1 MDTFCI
7 YLLIK
12 ISIYSNQN
20 ITIIIIIINY
30 KLVLYKL
37 INYTTFILDLT
48 FNRIL
53 CSIRINREKITIFNI
68 YRYDI
73 LSMLYSISLIVLF
86 RILNQIESKNYIYF
100 NHKNC

>member
-12 ISIYSNQN
+12 ISIYLNQN

-37 INYTTFILDLT
+37 INYTTFILDLI

-73 LSMLYSISLIVLF
+73 LSMLYSISLI
-86 RILNQIESKNYIYF
+86 
-100 NHKNC
+100 

>member
-53 CSIRINREKITIFNI
+53 CFIRINREKITIFNI

-73 LSMLYSISLIVLF
+73 LSMLYSISLI
-86 RILNQIESKNYIYF
+86 
-100 NHKNC
+100 

>member
-68 YRYDI
+68 YRCDI
-73 LSMLYSISLIVLF
+73 LSMLYSISLI
-86 RILNQIESKNYIYF
+86 
-100 NHKNC
+100 

>member
-37 INYTTFILDLT
+37 INYTTFILDLI

-73 LSMLYSISLIVLF
+73 LSMLYSISLI
-86 RILNQIESKNYIYF
+86 
-100 NHKNC
+100 

>member
-30 KLVLYKL
+30 KLVLYKF

-73 LSMLYSISLIVLF
+73 LSMLYSISLI
-86 RILNQIESKNYIYF
+86 
-100 NHKNC
+100 

>member
-73 LSMLYSISLIVLF
+73 LSMLYSISLV
-86 RILNQIESKNYIYF
+86 
-100 NHKNC
+100 

>member
-20 ITIIIIIINY
+20 ITIIIIINY
-30 KLVLYKL
+30 KLVLYKF

-73 LSMLYSISLIVLF
+73 LSMLYSISLI
-86 RILNQIESKNYIYF
+86 
-100 NHKNC
+100 

>member
-73 LSMLYSISLIVLF
+73 LSMLYSISLI
-86 RILNQIESKNYIYF
+86 
-100 NHKNC
+100 

>member
-20 ITIIIIIINY
+20 ITIIIIINY

-53 CSIRINREKITIFNI
+53 YSTRINREKITIFNI

-73 LSMLYSISLIVLF
+73 LSMLYSISLI
-86 RILNQIESKNYIYF
+86 
-100 NHKNC
+100 

>member
-37 INYTTFILDLT
+37 INYTTFILDL
-48 FNRIL
+48 
-53 CSIRINREKITIFNI
+53 
-68 YRYDI
+68 
-73 LSMLYSISLIVLF
+73 
-86 RILNQIESKNYIYF
+86 IEFI
-100 NHKNC
+100 

>member
-12 ISIYSNQN
+12 ISIYSNRN

-30 KLVLYKL
+30 KLVLYKF

-73 LSMLYSISLIVLF
+73 LSMLYSISLI
-86 RILNQIESKNYIYF
+86 
-100 NHKNC
+100 

>member
-20 ITIIIIIINY
+20 ITIIIIINY

-73 LSMLYSISLIVLF
+73 LSMLYSISLI
-86 RILNQIESKNYIYF
+86 
-100 NHKNC
+100 